1 MNAEVEHAKVIHA
14 PVVSFGLLILGSM
27 LNWASPLAF
36 LPKLPAEIAGIVM
49 VVLGFLIGV
58 SGIIVMRLAHT
69 SPDPR
74 KTTTALVEKGV
85 FRYTRNP
92 LYLSMFVL
100 FLGIAFFMNVLWLI
114 LLFPLLLVVVD
125 RWTVKPEE
133 LSLKRRFGDAYLQY
147 KKRVPRWI

>member
-1 MNAEVEHAKVIHA
+1 MSAEIEHAKVIHA
-14 PVVSFGLLILGSM
+14 PVFFFGLLILGSI
-27 LNWASPLAF
+27 LNWALPLKF
-36 LPKLPAEIAGIVM
+36 IPKLPSEIAGIIM

-58 SGIIVMRLAHT
+58 SGVTVMRSAHT

-74 KTTTALVEKGV
+74 RPTTALVEKGV

-100 FLGIAFFMNVLWLI
+100 FLGIAVFMNALWLI
-114 LLFPLLLVVVD
+114 LLFPSLPVIVE

-133 LSLKRRFGDAYLQY
+133 SYLVRTFGEAYFQY